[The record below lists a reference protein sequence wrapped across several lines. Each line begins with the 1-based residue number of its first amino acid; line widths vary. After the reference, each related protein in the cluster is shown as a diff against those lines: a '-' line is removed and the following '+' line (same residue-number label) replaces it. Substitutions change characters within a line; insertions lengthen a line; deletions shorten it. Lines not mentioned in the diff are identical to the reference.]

1 MSTSST
7 TKMAAV
13 EAPHHLQAALET
25 LSPDDFETA
34 SIRSAA
40 PSYSKPAPPAP
51 PGTTTPKPSL
61 TPFPASDAPSYHSTI
76 LNPDPLPPYSPRGE
90 PPSTLPSSLRPS
102 LLPSSPQNSP
112 PTPGLPPVPSGP
124 LRNHHIP
131 TIPTL
136 GHFRIPSWSTIS
148 SPTARVALRRSAA
161 AHHDTRHRHH
171 IQDARRIML
180 LDRIVEEES
189 ARERTR
195 RLEDPYLV
203 GEHAAAQ
210 ARRERLA
217 RERSTG
223 GSGDEVLIREDRRWD
238 FFLGELSGRR
248 ARGGRLAMM
257 R

>member
-1 MSTSST
+1 
-7 TKMAAV
+7 MAAV
-13 EAPHHLQAALET
+13 EAPHHLQSALET

-40 PSYSKPAPPAP
+40 PSY
-51 PGTTTPKPSL
+51 T
-61 TPFPASDAPSYHSTI
+61 SDAPSYHSTI
-76 LNPDPLPPYSPRGE
+76 LNPDPLPPYSPRETLGNRN
-90 PPSTLPSSLRPS
+90 STTPSSSRPS
-102 LLPSSPQNSP
+102 LLPSDPSFP
-112 PTPGLPPVPSGP
+112 PAPGLPPVPSGP

-136 GHFRIPSWSTIS
+136 GYFRIPSWSTIS
-148 SPTARVALRRSAA
+148 SPTARVALRRSAGGGGGGR
-161 AHHDTRHRHH
+161 DTRPHH
-171 IQDARRIML
+171 HNHLQLQDARRIML

-203 GEHAAAQ
+203 GEYAAAQ

-217 RERSTG
+217 RERSSGG

>member
-1 MSTSST
+1 
-7 TKMAAV
+7 
-13 EAPHHLQAALET
+13 
-25 LSPDDFETA
+25 
-34 SIRSAA
+34 
-40 PSYSKPAPPAP
+40 
-51 PGTTTPKPSL
+51 
-61 TPFPASDAPSYHSTI
+61 
-76 LNPDPLPPYSPRGE
+76 
-90 PPSTLPSSLRPS
+90 
-102 LLPSSPQNSP
+102 
-112 PTPGLPPVPSGP
+112 
-124 LRNHHIP
+124 
-131 TIPTL
+131 
-136 GHFRIPSWSTIS
+136 
-148 SPTARVALRRSAA
+148 
-161 AHHDTRHRHH
+161 
-171 IQDARRIML
+171 ML
-180 LDRIVEEES
+180 LDHIVEEES

>member
-1 MSTSST
+1 MSPLPQQQPT
-7 TKMAAV
+7 
-13 EAPHHLQAALET
+13 HL
-25 LSPDDFETA
+25 P
-34 SIRSAA
+34 
-40 PSYSKPAPPAP
+40 
-51 PGTTTPKPSL
+51 L
-61 TPFPASDAPSYHSTI
+61 TPPPASDAPSYHSTI
-76 LNPDPLPPYSPRGE
+76 LNPDPLPPYSPRE
-90 PPSTLPSSLRPS
+90 PPTTNSPSSRRPS
-102 LLPSSPQNSP
+102 LLPSSPTNAP

-161 AHHDTRHRHH
+161 AHHDSRHHRHH
-171 IQDARRIML
+171 HQLQDARRIML

-217 RERSTG
+217 RERSSG
-223 GSGDEVLIREDRRWD
+223 GGVGSGDEVLIREDRRWD